1 MPHTLPRLSFEHVA
15 VALGKRDASPCVQW
29 MRVPP
34 GARSFLAARLFERL
48 GRTLLYLCAG
58 EKEAEEAARELTAYL
73 GPDAVLPF
81 PSVEATPYEP
91 VPPYLPAVHDRMRAR
106 HRLLSG
112 PPAVVVAPIAA
123 AAGKTLPPEAFV
135 DAVVAVCPGDALDV
149 DAFAARLVALGY
161 ARLPAAAD
169 PGDFAVRGGIV
180 DVYSPAHPLPARIL
194 LDGDIVESV
203 RWFHPATQRTVAA
216 GAQADGEPGGG
227 VRLVVL
233 PCTQVITRDVYL
245 SAACGGSGDGPEDA
259 GHAPERGRASRSYA
273 WQEAFRHGIR
283 FHGADALL
291 PRLYGHASPIFSYLP
306 ADALVVAVDSV
317 ECAAAARN
325 NFEEAEENYALA
337 GEEEGYPA
345 PPELV
350 APEAEL
356 IATLSGVPMLAFDG
370 IEVPPFGRKEP
381 LRGDAGVDG
390 NEEIRRSTA
399 TASSEGLLYPLAEEA
414 KAWWKRGDRFIVSSL
429 SPSQV
434 DRMRDFL
441 SRYAVPL
448 TRVDTLREAL
458 SRDRGVVLCGSEV
471 RRGFRAP
478 ELRTAVVTESEIF
491 GEKVRARRPRK
502 ERIAVPEEFSLADL
516 RVNDPAV
523 HVDHGIGIYRGLLR
537 RTAAGTEGDY
547 LVLEYAGGDRLFVP
561 VEKMSR
567 VQRYVASEEGRAQLS
582 RLGGTAWQRAKRKVR
597 DDLLAMAQE
606 LLDLQAKRQLAAKDP
621 VSPPGAVFREFEAA
635 FPHEETPDQEQ
646 VIREVLSD
654 LSSPRP
660 MDRLVCGDVG
670 YGKTEVAIRAAF
682 QVVMAGK
689 QAAVLVPTT
698 ILAEQHYQTF
708 LHRLAGYPVRVANLS
723 RFRTRKDQ
731 AEVVKGV
738 ANGTVDVVIGTHRL
752 LQRDVTFR
760 NLGLVVIDEEQRF
773 GVAHKERLKRMR
785 AAVDVLTLSAT
796 PIPRTLHMAFSGIR
810 DVSLIATPPEDR
822 LSIRTFVVPFSGE
835 TIREA
840 VDREIR
846 RGGQVFFVHNR
857 VQTLPAMERYL
868 RELLPDARI
877 AVGHGQM
884 DEETLSGAMDDFA
897 SRRADIL
904 LCTAIIEAGLDLP
917 NANTILVNHAHRFGL
932 AQLYQLRGRVGR
944 DRHRAYA
951 YFIVPK
957 DVPLTRD
964 ATRRLAVL
972 EELTELG
979 SGFRVA
985 SHDLE
990 IRGAGNLLGKDQ
1002 SGQIHQVGYELYTQ
1016 LLSEAVAE
1024 ISGIDSS
1031 REVEPELELRV
1042 PAFLPDDYIDE
1053 AGERLEFYRKLSSA
1067 KTVDDADEIE
1077 MALLD
1082 RFGRL
1087 PVPARALCDLAR
1099 MRAAMRTAGVAE
1111 LKRGDGSLFLT
1122 LSPHSS
1128 FDRARLVSWVTRE
1141 RKTFSFVRG
1150 EILAMRLTGRDPAE
1164 ILAAAKNLL
1173 NRFSTGSSI

>member
-1 MPHTLPRLSFEHVA
+1 MPHRLPRLSFEHVA
-15 VALGKRDASPCVQW
+15 LALGKRGTPPCVQW
-29 MRVPP
+29 MRIPP

-48 GRTLLYLCAG
+48 GRTVLYLCAG
-58 EKEAEEAARELTAYL
+58 EKEAEESSRELAAYL

-91 VPPYLPAVHDRMRAR
+91 VPPYLPSVHDRMRAL

-112 PPAVVVAPIAA
+112 PPAVIVAPIAA
-123 AAGKTLPPEAFV
+123 AAEKTLPPEAFV
-135 DAVVAVCPGDALDV
+135 DAVAAVSPGDTLDV
-149 DAFAARLVALGY
+149 DAFSARLVTLGY

-180 DVYSPAHPLPARIL
+180 DVYSPAHPLPARLL
-194 LDGDIVESV
+194 LDGDVVESV
-203 RWFHPATQRTVAA
+203 RWFHPATQRTVPA
-216 GAQADGEPGGG
+216 GARADGERGDGE
-227 VRLVVL
+227 RLVVL
-233 PCTQVITRDVYL
+233 PCSQVITRDDCL
-245 SAACGGSGDGPEDA
+245 STACD
-259 GHAPERGRASRSYA
+259 GRADHPWSDLLR
-273 WQEAFRHGIR
+273 QGIR

-291 PRLYGHASPIFSYLP
+291 PRLYGHAAPVFSYLP

-317 ECAAAARN
+317 ECLAAARN
-325 NFEEAEENYALA
+325 TFEEAEENFALA
-337 GEEEGYPA
+337 GEEGGYPA

-350 APEAEL
+350 VPEAEL
-356 IATLSGVPMLAFDG
+356 VSALSGVPMLAFDG

-434 DRMRDFL
+434 DRMENFL
-441 SRYAVPL
+441 SRYSVPL
-448 TRVDTLREAL
+448 SRADTLREAL
-458 SRDRGVVLCGSEV
+458 TRDRGVFLCGSEV
-471 RRGFRAP
+471 TRGFRAP
-478 ELRTAVVTESEIF
+478 ELRAAVVTESEIF
-491 GEKVRARRPRK
+491 GEKARARRPRK
-502 ERIAVPEEFSLADL
+502 EHIAVPEEFSLADL

-606 LLDLQAKRQLAAKDP
+606 LVDLQAKRQLAEKAP
-621 VSPPGAVFREFEAA
+621 VSPPDAVFREFEAA

-708 LHRLAGYPVRVANLS
+708 TRRLAGYPVRVANLS

-731 AEVVKGV
+731 AEVVKGM
-738 ANGTVDVVIGTHRL
+738 ANGSVDVVIGTHRL

-884 DEETLSGAMDDFA
+884 DEETLSVAMDDFA
-897 SRRADIL
+897 ARRADIL

-951 YFIVPK
+951 YYIVPK
-957 DVPLTRD
+957 DVALTRD

-1024 ISGIDSS
+1024 ISGIASS
-1031 REVEPELELRV
+1031 QEEEPELELRV

-1087 PVPARALCDLAR
+1087 PAPARALCDLAR
-1099 MRAAMRTAGVAE
+1099 MRAGMRAAGVAE

-1122 LSPHSS
+1122 LSAHSP
-1128 FDRARLVSWVTRE
+1128 FDRANLVSWVTRE

-1150 EILAMRLTGRDPAE
+1150 EILAMRLPGPDPAE
-1164 ILAAAKNLL
+1164 VLAAAKNLL
-1173 NRFSTGSSI
+1173 SRFGAGSTM

>member
-15 VALGKRDASPCVQW
+15 LALAKRGIHPCVQW
-29 MRVPP
+29 MRIPP

-58 EKEAEEAARELTAYL
+58 EKEAEEAFRELTAYL
-73 GPDAVLPF
+73 GPDAVYPF
-81 PSVEATPYEP
+81 PSIEATPYEP
-91 VPPYLPAVHDRMRAR
+91 VPPHLPSVHDRMRAL
-106 HRLLSG
+106 HRLISG

-123 AAGKTLPPEAFV
+123 SAEKTLPPEVFV
-135 DAVVAVCPGDALDV
+135 DAVAGISPGDTLDV
-149 DAFAARLVALGY
+149 DAFAARLVTLGY

-180 DVYSPAHPLPARIL
+180 DVYSPAHPLPARLL
-194 LDGDIVESV
+194 LDGDVVESV

-216 GAQADGEPGGG
+216 GARADGEPGGG
-227 VRLVVL
+227 ERLVIL
-233 PCTQVITRDVYL
+233 PCSQVITRDDFL
-245 SAACGGSGDGPEDA
+245 SAACD
-259 GHAPERGRASRSYA
+259 GRADRTWA
-273 WQEAFRHGIR
+273 DPLGQGIR

-291 PRLYGHASPIFSYLP
+291 PRLYGSAAPVFSYLP
-306 ADALVVAVDSV
+306 ADALVVVVDSV
-317 ECAAAARN
+317 ECIAAARN
-325 NFEEAEENYALA
+325 TFDEAEENYALA
-337 GEEEGYPA
+337 GEEGGYPS
-345 PPELV
+345 PSELLVPEAGLV
-350 APEAEL
+350 AA
-356 IATLSGVPMLAFDG
+356 LSGVPMLAFDG

-381 LRGDAGVDG
+381 LRGDGGVDG

-434 DRMRDFL
+434 DRMEDFL

-448 TRVDTLREAL
+448 SRADSLREAL
-458 SRDRGVVLCGSEV
+458 SRDRGVFLCGSEV
-471 RRGFRAP
+471 TRGFRAP
-478 ELRTAVVTESEIF
+478 ELRAAIVTESEIF
-491 GEKVRARRPRK
+491 GEKARARRPRK
-502 ERIAVPEEFSLADL
+502 ERIAVPDEFSLADL

-567 VQRYVASEEGRAQLS
+567 VQRYVASEESRAQLS

-606 LLDLQAKRQLAAKDP
+606 LVDLQAKRQLAEKSP
-621 VSPPGAVFREFEAA
+621 VAPPDAVFREFEAA

-708 LHRLAGYPVRVANLS
+708 THRLAGYPVRVANLS
-723 RFRTRKDQ
+723 RFRARKDQ
-731 AEVVKGV
+731 AVVVKGM

-752 LQRDVTFR
+752 LQRDVAFR

-884 DEETLSGAMDDFA
+884 DEETLSVAMDDFA
-897 SRRADIL
+897 ARRADIL

-957 DVPLTRD
+957 DVALTRD

-979 SGFRVA
+979 SGFRIA

-1024 ISGIDSS
+1024 ISGKASS
-1031 REVEPELELRV
+1031 QEEEPELELRV
-1042 PAFLPDDYIDE
+1042 PAFLPDDYIVE

-1067 KTVDDADEIE
+1067 KTVDAADEIE

-1099 MRAAMRTAGVAE
+1099 MRAAMRSAGVAE
-1111 LKRGDGSLFLT
+1111 LKRGEGSLFLT
-1122 LSPHSS
+1122 LSAHSP
-1128 FDRARLVSWVTRE
+1128 FDRAKLVSWVTRE
-1141 RKTFSFVRG
+1141 RKAFSFVRG
-1150 EILAMRLTGRDPAE
+1150 EILAMRLPGTDPAE

-1173 NRFSTGSSI
+1173 NRFGTGSSI